1 MRTVRILIGMAV
13 ISAAAMNASA
23 QVQGTIV
30 KKDRG
35 SMSGI
40 IKYDSQKQTYSVT
53 AVGAGNISFEVP
65 RENVLDIDVPRPKQL
80 DQAAAA
86 VQRGQADSAVIQTLE
101 QVVRVYT
108 MLKWDI
114 PAARWLAEAQLKQ
127 GNAPAAMDMCERVL
141 RANPSAAY
149 SADFSKVYWDCLLA
163 KGLTRKLES
172 ELSVA
177 IQKGDR
183 ELAAVA
189 QMKRGDIQQKEGRF
203 KEALV
208 DGYLRTAILY
218 KDVKSVQGEALSKAA
233 KCFEQLGQ
241 NSNADKMRRRL
252 LAEFPNDPYAY
263 EMKSGT

>member
-1 MRTVRILIGMAV
+1 M
-13 ISAAAMNASA
+13 SAAVMQASA
-23 QVQGTIV
+23 QVQGTII

-35 SMSGI
+35 SMSGV
-40 IKYDSQKQTYSVT
+40 IKYDPQRQSYSVI
-53 AVGAGNISFEVP
+53 AAGAGSVSFDVP
-65 RENVLDIDVPRPKQL
+65 RENVLDIDIPRPKQL

-86 VQRGQADSAVIQTLE
+86 VQRGQADPAVIQTLE
-101 QVVRVYT
+101 QIVRVYT
-108 MLKWDI
+108 MLKWDV

-127 GNAPAAMDMCERVL
+127 GNVAAAMDMCDRVL

-163 KGLTRKLES
+163 KGLTQKLEN

-177 IQKGDR
+177 VQRGDR

-208 DGYLRTAILY
+208 DGYLRTVILF
-218 KDVKSVQGEALSKAA
+218 KDVKTVQGEALFKAA

-241 NSNADKMRRRL
+241 NANADKMRRRL
-252 LAEFPNDPYAY
+252 LAEFPSDPYAG
-263 EMKSGT
+263 EMKQGT